1 MPEYLRSY
9 RNQYSQIDDPDSA
22 LRFKLGEHS
31 ADVHVVARYM
41 ASTRSRPFG
50 VFMEHAGISNATARA
65 KMAGSRQFGQVRA
78 PVQFLTIDEMLAAI
92 GEPDGRRVSL
102 LKLDVEGYEFAEG
115 LLEQVVAQ
123 SAPLTLCFH
132 RPARP

>member
-1 MPEYLRSY
+1 
-9 RNQYSQIDDPDSA
+9 
-22 LRFKLGEHS
+22 
-31 ADVHVVARYM
+31 
-41 ASTRSRPFG
+41 
-50 VFMEHAGISNATARA
+50 MEHAGISNATARA
-65 KMAGSRQFGQVRA
+65 KMAGSRQFGQMRA

-123 SAPLTLCFH
+123 SAHSVSTTPRGLDPAPAVHGPPRLDDIGVADVALSAAWVLQGSVMSIWGFIPGTTH
-132 RPARP
+132 R

>member
-1 MPEYLRSY
+1 
-9 RNQYSQIDDPDSA
+9 
-22 LRFKLGEHS
+22 
-31 ADVHVVARYM
+31 
-41 ASTRSRPFG
+41 
-50 VFMEHAGISNATARA
+50 MEHAGISNATARA
-65 KMAGSRQFGQVRA
+65 EMAGSRQFGQMKS

-123 SAPLTLCFH
+123 SATLFPPPREALTRLQLYLQGWMI
-132 RPARP
+132 

>member
-1 MPEYLRSY
+1 
-9 RNQYSQIDDPDSA
+9 
-22 LRFKLGEHS
+22 
-31 ADVHVVARYM
+31 
-41 ASTRSRPFG
+41 
-50 VFMEHAGISNATARA
+50 MEHAGISNATARA
-65 KMAGSRQFGQVRA
+65 KMAGSRQFGQMRA

-132 RPARP
+132 RSAGLDPAPAVKVG